1 MNPPADTTRLGH
13 FLAPHGVQ
21 GGVKVY
27 VLGDPGPLLTL
38 ARVWVE
44 GRGWLRVRRADPLA
58 PGVALHLAG
67 VTTRE
72 GAEGLRGANVYAA
85 DADLPPLEE
94 GRYYYHE
101 LRGLPVLGAG
111 GEPLGEVRD
120 VLDTGHQDLL
130 VVSHPGG
137 EGFLPLQAP
146 YVIVRPGEAGRPAA
160 IDLTGDAPQG
170 LLDDGDGDAGDPDHQ
185 EPDHQ
190 DPDHQDPEDG

>member
-13 FLAPHGVQ
+13 FLGPQGVQ

-27 VLGDPGPLLTL
+27 VLGDAEALLRLT
-38 ARVWVE
+38 RVWVE

-58 PGVALHLAG
+58 PGVALHLVG

-72 GAEGLRGANVYAA
+72 GAEALRGANLYAA
-85 DADLPPLEE
+85 DADLPALEE

-101 LRGLPVLGAG
+101 LRGLPVLAADGT
-111 GEPLGEVRD
+111 PLGEVRD

-130 VVSHPGG
+130 VVAHPGG

-146 YVIVRPGEAGRPAA
+146 YVVVRPGQAGRPAA
-160 IDLTGDAPQG
+160 IDLTEDAPQG
-170 LLDDGDGDAGDPDHQ
+170 LLEDGDAEGPERGDP
-185 EPDHQ
+185 EA
-190 DPDHQDPEDG
+190 G